1 MTLGLKSRS
10 YYVLVMALHCFPEQG
25 AVSIVCSIEKVGSGS
40 EVAVLT
46 HRCCFGL
53 LGSYLSRGKQKKDI
67 KPKLK
72 LGTETAG
79 GILPTKLKVASSVAG
94 SWQQLFYLEKIL
106 PDIFSNSGKSFNLS
120 VKLKRRA
127 LWYVAAAWK
136 LFLSPQLW
144 EETFHHRRYF
154 RTQLS

>member
-1 MTLGLKSRS
+1 MLVLLVSHSHAPSQKILLAECIAMKYRTVMSGHFTKLLEILVDGLLHQFLSALSYIMMLGLKSRT
-10 YYVLVMALHCFPEQG
+10 YYVLVIALHCFPKQG

-46 HRCCFGL
+46 HRCCFGI

-94 SWQQLFYLEKIL
+94 S
-106 PDIFSNSGKSFNLS
+106 
-120 VKLKRRA
+120 
-127 LWYVAAAWK
+127 
-136 LFLSPQLW
+136 
-144 EETFHHRRYF
+144 
-154 RTQLS
+154 